1 MYKQKEHIIIILSS
15 YNRNKRGIT
24 YDKVQYKN
32 KQCSNWSGGG
42 EGNKKKY
49 FRARILF
56 YKFNPYFDD
65 IIYGLACADTIKP
78 LQMSYQKGNI
88 ECEFIIHVCF
98 DNPYYKKICKSL
110 LFVDIL
116 DGKETSKE
124 ILSKVYSFSEKK
136 LKYII

>member
-1 MYKQKEHIIIILSS
+1 
-15 YNRNKRGIT
+15 
-24 YDKVQYKN
+24 
-32 KQCSNWSGGG
+32 
-42 EGNKKKY
+42 
-49 FRARILF
+49 
-56 YKFNPYFDD
+56 
-65 IIYGLACADTIKP
+65 
-78 LQMSYQKGNI
+78 MSYQKGNI